1 MEQLA
6 IFGCY
11 AEGFLKLGTVEINP
25 QKPWLCVYEIAK
37 AYASV
42 GIDIN
47 GAKPIILDFDDEG
60 FAPGFEVEGVTYI
73 HFKAGHVFNG
83 VLIREA

>member
-1 MEQLA
+1 MEQLV

-25 QKPWLCVYEIAK
+25 QKPWLCVYEIAE

-47 GAKPIILDFDDEG
+47 GAKPIVLDFDDEG
-60 FAPGFEVEGVTYI
+60 FAHGFEVEGVTYI
-73 HFKAGHVFNG
+73 HFKKGHVFNG

>member
-1 MEQLA
+1 MEQLKIYGA
-6 IFGCY
+6 Y
-11 AEGFLKLGTVEINP
+11 AEGFMCLGTVDINP
-25 QKPWLCVYEIAK
+25 QKPWLCIYDIEG

-47 GAKPIILDFDDEG
+47 GARPIVLDFDDEG

-73 HFKAGHVFNG
+73 HFKVGHVPNG

>member
-1 MEQLA
+1 MKQLKIYGA
-6 IFGCY
+6 Y
-11 AEGFLKLGTVEINP
+11 AEGFLCLGTVEINP
-25 QKPWLCVYEIAK
+25 QKPWLCVYDIEE

-42 GIDIN
+42 GVDID
-47 GAKPIILDFDDEG
+47 GAKPIVLDFDDEG

>member
-6 IFGCY
+6 IYGCY
-11 AEGFLKLGTVEINP
+11 AEGFVFKGFAELKTVEP
-25 QKPWLCVYEIAK
+25 CSSVYDIDE
-37 AYASV
+37 AYASI

-47 GAKPIILDFDDEG
+47 NAKPIVLDFDDEG

-73 HFKAGHVFNG
+73 HFKAGNVFNG